1 MALFAILDPEQQPN
15 APEVPVAI
23 SAKSLNLDC
32 LRLGGLRQVS
42 MVMQFIAAAYVKHR

>member
-23 SAKSLNLDC
+23 SAKFLNLNYLRQEC
-32 LRLGGLRQVS
+32 LR
-42 MVMQFIAAAYVKHR
+42 